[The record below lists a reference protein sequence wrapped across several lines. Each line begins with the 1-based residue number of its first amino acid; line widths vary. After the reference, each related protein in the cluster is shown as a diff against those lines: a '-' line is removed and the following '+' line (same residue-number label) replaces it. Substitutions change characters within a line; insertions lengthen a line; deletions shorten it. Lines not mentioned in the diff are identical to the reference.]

1 MKLVLLSLFL
11 SFAVAN
17 TTTDP
22 PPPAYTVTCTLG
34 GDPCPTG
41 STCTQTETC
50 GGLCLA
56 SQTFPPAIPCTMGN
70 NGPCGLASTCTPT
83 MVCPPTPTECLGQ
96 CIATAPPT
104 GQPPLPSIPCIVG
117 GNPCPQGSFCTQTM
131 VCGGLCIP
139 TPTPSPTVIPCGG
152 HHNRHCPHGF
162 KCVRQHGR
170 DCNPEQECYRV
181 CVKKRDDDD
190 GDDRKGECW
199 TD

>member
-11 SFAVAN
+11 SFAVA
-17 TTTDP
+17 TTSSP

-41 STCTQTETC
+41 SICTQTETC

-56 SQTFPPAIPCTMGN
+56 SQTFPAVIPCTMGN
-70 NGPCGLASTCTPT
+70 NKPCGSASTCTPT

-104 GQPPLPSIPCIVG
+104 AQPPPPSVACIVSG
-117 GNPCPQGSFCTQTM
+117 DPCPQGSFCSQTM

-139 TPTPSPTVIPCGG
+139 TPTPIPSPSPTVIHCGG
-152 HHNRHCPHGF
+152 HHRRHCPAGF
-162 KCVRQHGR
+162 KCVRQHR
-170 DCNPEQECYRV
+170 EDRYRICVRKQHEDDCDDPE
-181 CVKKRDDDD
+181 DDT
-190 GDDRKGECW
+190 RA
-199 TD
+199 